1 MAVPCRRLS
10 VEGDGGRCA
19 PSEDA
24 SPRATKPRWRRP
36 PRFFQPPSTR
46 AASPPSSLR
55 PFYLVLPPLR
65 MAESPASPPATR
77 GEPSNS
83 SLTLR
88 LSLQSPFFRT
98 DVVRDPAT
106 DKLAMVSRGT
116 RPSSRA
122 QVDAISPTSRS
133 VLPELRLIAYVHSRS
148 VPQVLR
154 TYAED
159 QENPP
164 APPPPGSQPHPLD
177 RMLAPGEL
185 GVSFMFNPP
194 GAEPDSHLQIR
205 QTSTLDLVDRLMQ
218 PGDVC
223 KRSLEDVQSGAIK
236 SVHMDTKLEHVI
248 SGQKL
253 EAWVPSEDLVGAL
266 KVGPHFLWVEG
277 AHDRKP
283 AADRPHFSF
292 TRRRTHAPC
301 LQVEVG
307 DRVINSDW
315 IGIVEVSVVNRY
327 TNSRRLC

>member
-1 MAVPCRRLS
+1 M
-10 VEGDGGRCA
+10 
-19 PSEDA
+19 
-24 SPRATKPRWRRP
+24 
-36 PRFFQPPSTR
+36 
-46 AASPPSSLR
+46 
-55 PFYLVLPPLR
+55 
-65 MAESPASPPATR
+65 
-77 GEPSNS
+77 
-83 SLTLR
+83 
-88 LSLQSPFFRT
+88 
-98 DVVRDPAT
+98 
-106 DKLAMVSRGT
+106 
-116 RPSSRA
+116 
-122 QVDAISPTSRS
+122 
-133 VLPELRLIAYVHSRS
+133 HSRS

-315 IGIVEVSVVNRY
+315 IGIVEVSVVSRW